1 MKVALVHD
9 YLTQK
14 GGAERV
20 FELLCEYFPKADVFT
35 SVYDPQK
42 TIDLRNRLVNTTALQ
57 VVPGAARY
65 FRLFAPLYFTA
76 FRALDLQDYDLIISS
91 TSSFAKGVRKR
102 EDAKHICFCHNVTR
116 FLWDTDT
123 YLNGFHRY
131 QTLKP
136 ILEIIFQRMRKQ
148 DLESAQEPDVYI
160 ANSSTVAKRIEEFY
174 GRPAQVINYPIDDRQ
189 FLFSE
194 AKDDYFLVSSRLLSY
209 KKVDV
214 IVEAFNR
221 LQLPLIVIGQ
231 GPEADYL
238 KSIANDNIQFLGH
251 VSDEKRKH
259 LMAHARTV
267 VVAALEDYGLVPIEA
282 NVSGT
287 PVISYGAGGVLDTQ
301 KPGFTGLFFE
311 EQSADSLCAAVSRS
325 LTMTWDNRAIRDHA
339 LRNFTPHAFFSA
351 IDNLLEKQTDID
363 TKLMYGVNA

>member
-20 FELLCEYFPKADVFT
+20 FELLCEYFPNADVFT

-42 TIDLRNRLVNTTALQ
+42 TIDLRQRVVNTTALQ
-57 VVPGAARY
+57 VIPGATKY

-76 FRALDLQDYDLIISS
+76 FRALDLEDYDLIISS

-131 QTLKP
+131 QALQP
-136 ILEIIFQRMRKQ
+136 VLEVIFQQMRKQ
-148 DLESAQEPDVYI
+148 DLEHAQEPDLYI
-160 ANSSTVAKRIEEFY
+160 ANSSTVAKRIEKIY
-174 GRPAQVINYPIDDRQ
+174 GQPAKVINYPIDDRQ
-189 FLFSE
+189 FIFSDVKE
-194 AKDDYFLVSSRLLSY
+194 DYFLVSSRLLSY
-209 KKVDV
+209 KKVDI

-221 LQLPLIVIGQ
+221 LGLPLIIIGQ
-231 GPEADYL
+231 GPEAEYL
-238 KSIANDNIQFLGH
+238 QSIAGDNIQFRGH
-251 VSDEKRKH
+251 VSDEERRQ
-259 LMAHARTV
+259 LMTHARSV
-267 VVAALEDYGLVPIEA
+267 IVAALEDYGLVPIEA

-325 LTMTWDNRAIRDHA
+325 LTMTWDNKAIRDHA
-339 LRNFTPHAFFSA
+339 LDNFTPQAFFNS
-351 IDNLLEKQTDID
+351 IDRLLQRETDID
-363 TKLMYGVNA
+363 TNLLYGVQV